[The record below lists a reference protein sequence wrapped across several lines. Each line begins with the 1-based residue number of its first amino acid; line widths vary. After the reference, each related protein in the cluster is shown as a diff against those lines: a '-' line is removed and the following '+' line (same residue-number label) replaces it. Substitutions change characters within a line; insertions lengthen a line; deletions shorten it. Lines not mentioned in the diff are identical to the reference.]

1 VKQQEDSPL
10 TIWTN
15 LMGG

>member
-1 VKQQEDSPL
+1 VKQQEDTPL